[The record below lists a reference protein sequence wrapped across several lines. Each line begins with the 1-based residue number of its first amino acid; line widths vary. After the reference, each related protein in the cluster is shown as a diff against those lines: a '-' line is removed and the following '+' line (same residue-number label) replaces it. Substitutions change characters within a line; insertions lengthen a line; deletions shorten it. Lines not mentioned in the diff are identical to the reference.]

1 MTFGY
6 GYENHET
13 KSENELDW
21 TVPYV
26 RTYVLNNLRS
36 RLIHSTYVCSVCSFT
51 SLHSVIFFQIG
62 HPHVWKFRLCRRRR
76 YTCGGYNRA
85 STVILRTILVHR
97 SSVTTWWSC
106 NRAPCTR
113 CVVDSSVENIWH
125 RALTS
130 TVPYQY
136 LYRTVKHHTSV
147 QYVRTSSKE
156 KK

>member
-26 RTYVLNNLRS
+26 LTSLITFAHVSFILRTYVLYVHLR
-36 RLIHSTYVCSVCSFT
+36 RFT
-51 SLHSVIFFQIG
+51 PLFFFQIG
-62 HPHVWKFRLCRRRR
+62 HPHVWKFRLKGRRR

-85 STVILRTILVHR
+85 STVILRSILVHR
-97 SSVTTWWSC
+97 SSVTTWWSW

-125 RALTS
+125 RAFTS
-130 TVPYQY
+130 TVPVLVPYSE
-136 LYRTVKHHTSV
+136 TS
-147 QYVRTSSKE
+147 
-156 KK
+156 